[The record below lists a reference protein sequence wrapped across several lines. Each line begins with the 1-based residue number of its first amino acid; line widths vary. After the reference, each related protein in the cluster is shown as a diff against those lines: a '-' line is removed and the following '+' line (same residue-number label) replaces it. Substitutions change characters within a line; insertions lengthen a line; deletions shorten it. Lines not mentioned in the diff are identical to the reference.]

1 MRDWQDT
8 SSSSPDNPLNYIDA
22 LQRAIVMPVLSFLS
36 ITFVVGF
43 QPKKERMVPWIR

>member
-8 SSSSPDNPLNYIDA
+8 SSPSPDNPLNYIEA
-22 LQRAIVMPVLSFLS
+22 KQRAIFMPVLSFLS

-43 QPKKERMVPWIR
+43 QPKKERTAPWIR